1 VEGEKEVQTQ
11 IQEQQLQV
19 DTIAEETGAFRFHG
33 IIKNSDDTGSKVY
46 DV

>member
-1 VEGEKEVQTQ
+1 VEGKKEVQTQ

-19 DTIAEETGAFRFHG
+19 DTIAAFRFHG

-46 DV
+46 NV